1 MWWFRYLVL
10 PICALAVA
18 GCGFKPLYEGGKRS
32 QISGQLASVR
42 IAPIADRLGQQL
54 RNELLDRINPF
65 GRPGDPRYAL
75 NIKIRESRQ
84 ELAVRKTELATRAN
98 LYIAADFSL
107 SANRGATKSLFS
119 GKSRATVSYNILA
132 ADFATMMAERD
143 ARRRAVREIGA
154 DITDKLATY
163 FNLSG
168 KPD

>member
-98 LYIAADFSL
+98 LKIV
-107 SANRGATKSLFS
+107 ANFTLKKHGQKPAELLRGTGQATI
-119 GKSRATVSYNILA
+119 SYNILTA
-132 ADFATMMAERD
+132 NFATMMAEKD
-143 ARRRAVREIGA
+143 ARRRAIREISA
-154 DITDKLATY
+154 EITDKLAS
-163 FNLSG
+163 FFRLSG
-168 KPD
+168 TAG